1 MTEDKF
7 LENSLNKTNFD
18 LDSKE
23 PSGGPINDSD
33 SGFEHKYTPTNTYLD
48 SIPLDQT
55 VSPLKNDL
63 ENDGASTDLD
73 LNPDDENGFG
83 GPNRTNA
90 ANIPSGQY
98 INVTAGGKGY
108 VGGKPGSEIN
118 TVTLHQYTPDRT
130 YLNTINDP
138 DNFPEP
144 SVQLPN
150 NDITSNI
157 PTDIDSGIAGDVE
170 GGTPD
175 VSRYTFPA

>member
-1 MTEDKF
+1 MPEDKF

-55 VSPLKNDL
+55 VSPLQNNL
-63 ENDGASTDLD
+63 ENDGTSTNLD

-98 INVTAGGKGY
+98 INVTAGEKDM
-108 VGGKPGSEIN
+108 SEGN
-118 TVTLHQYTPDRT
+118 LEVK
-130 YLNTINDP
+130 
-138 DNFPEP
+138 
-144 SVQLPN
+144 
-150 NDITSNI
+150 
-157 PTDIDSGIAGDVE
+157 
-170 GGTPD
+170 
-175 VSRYTFPA
+175 